1 MQNLKKN
8 FLTAGKA
15 IFTVSNPTGTR
26 YTFKVSKPRDKE
38 DCPFFVSLLT
48 GPDNWAN
55 YTYMGIYVKQGENF
69 VLKLTAKSRYTDDTL
84 PVKVFRWVSNVLQA
98 NQDLPTGYT
107 IHHEGK
113 CGRCGRR
120 LTVPESIETGFGPEC
135 AGKVA

>member
-55 YTYMGIYVKQGENF
+55 YTYMGIYVK
-69 VLKLTAKSRYTDDTL
+69 
-84 PVKVFRWVSNVLQA
+84 
-98 NQDLPTGYT
+98 
-107 IHHEGK
+107 
-113 CGRCGRR
+113 
-120 LTVPESIETGFGPEC
+120 
-135 AGKVA
+135 